1 MHAPRDPRP
10 VTPPLAELEACAA
23 MLRQGSRTFHAASK
37 LLPARVRAPAIA
49 LYAFC
54 RQADDAVDVAGSA
67 EALAALHRRLARA
80 AAGAPDDGPVDR
92 AFAWALSTYGVPVE
106 LPTALLE
113 GFAWDLEGRRCATL
127 SDLRAYA
134 ARVAGSVGAMMAVLM
149 GTRDPV
155 TLACACELGIA
166 MQLTNVARDVGE
178 DARMGRCYLPLA
190 WMREEGVDAD
200 AWLAAPALTPAI
212 ARLTGRVL
220 DAADRHYAAAA
231 PGIARLPLD
240 CRAGI
245 SVAARLYA
253 EIGEEVRRAGLD
265 SVTRRAV
272 VSASR
277 KAALVSLAA
286 FGSVRVPSAAADDV
300 TPSPEATYLVSAAR
314 QAPPPA
320 PRGLEARVSWLVDLF
335 ERLERRESG
344 ESLPESRAA
353 PAAQA

>member
-149 GTRDPV
+149 GTRDPA
-155 TLACACELGIA
+155 TLSCACELGIA

-178 DARMGRCYLPLA
+178 DARMGRCYLPLD
-190 WMREEGVDAD
+190 WMREEGIDVDG
-200 AWLAAPALTPAI
+200 WIAAPAPTPAI

-272 VSASR
+272 VSSSR
-277 KAALVSLAA
+277 KAAIVSLAA
-286 FGSVRVPSAAADDV
+286 FGSVRVPAAASDDV
-300 TPSPEATYLVSAAR
+300 TPSPEAAFLVSAAR
-314 QAPPPA
+314 QAPAPA
-320 PRGLEARVSWLVDLF
+320 PRGLEARVGWLVDLF
-335 ERLERRESG
+335 ERLERRESV
-344 ESLPESRAA
+344 EPMPASRAA
-353 PAAQA
+353 PPARA

>member
-1 MHAPRDPRP
+1 MPAPPEPRP
-10 VTPPLAELEACAA
+10 VTPPLAELESCAA

-67 EALAALHRRLARA
+67 EALAALHRRLERA

-92 AFAWALSTYGVPVE
+92 AFAWALSTYSVPVE

-113 GFAWDLEGRRCATL
+113 GFGWDLEGRRCATL

-286 FGSVRVPSAAADDV
+286 FGSVRVPAAAADDV

-344 ESLPESRAA
+344 ESPPESRAA